1 MRTLMCLITALSF
14 GFGVSACSKDREDAD
29 PCDRA
34 ISNAE
39 RLARENP
46 TVPARYEDGG
56 DGWFVSLGLGTAA
69 HFNYLVGGSDTI
81 DGFTLLKLGVG
92 WEKN

>member
-1 MRTLMCLITALSF
+1 MCLITALSLS
-14 GFGVSACSKDREDAD
+14 FGVSACSKDRQDAD

-46 TVPARYEDGG
+46 TVSARYEGASPLTRDEC
-56 DGWFVSLGLGTAA
+56 LGAPSHEINCAA
-69 HFNYLVGGSDTI
+69 YASDWNELERCSRELVR
-81 DGFTLLKLGVG
+81 
-92 WEKN
+92 